1 MLRPPYLTESTFR
14 VRAILGRAILGRA
27 ILGRAILGRA
37 ILGRAILG
45 RAVAANRPRDSDS
58 NTLL

>member
-14 VRAILGRAILGRA
+14 VRVIFDRVIFDRVIFDRAIFD
-27 ILGRAILGRA
+27 
-37 ILGRAILG
+37 RAILG
-45 RAVAANRPRDSDS
+45 RAVAANRPRDSDG